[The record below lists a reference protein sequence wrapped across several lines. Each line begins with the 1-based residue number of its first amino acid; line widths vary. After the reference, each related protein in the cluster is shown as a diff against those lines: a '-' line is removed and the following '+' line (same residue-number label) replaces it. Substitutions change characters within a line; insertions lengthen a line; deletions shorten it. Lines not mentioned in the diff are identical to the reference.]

1 MTGACH
7 APVNGRQG
15 KSGGGQNDHYQH
27 RGPIASPVPI
37 EKSADLEMDG
47 RVDLQNLLCLWA
59 AELKQSGL
67 RKGCRSH
74 RILSVWVPHTNRK
87 RRQGIRRCR
96 IPPRRAQCSFDG
108 SAVKSAF
115 ALLLAKVTKPAA
127 ERRKQVQLI
136 LPLLRR

>member
-7 APVNGRQG
+7 APVLGRQSKRHWRLSA
-15 KSGGGQNDHYQH
+15 KSSSQFGNLIRH
-27 RGPIASPVPI
+27 PSIASPVPI
-37 EKSADLEMDG
+37 EKSADLKMDG
-47 RVDLQNLLCLWA
+47 RVDFQNLLCLWA

-96 IPPRRAQCSFDG
+96 ITPRRAHGTLQPQDESIIVGYYTF
-108 SAVKSAF
+108 
-115 ALLLAKVTKPAA
+115 AKVS
-127 ERRKQVQLI
+127 L
-136 LPLLRR
+136 